1 MSNSIYRA
9 YQWFSL
15 CLILGLTTAVQAQES
30 TTTSQ
35 DTVAPVTSLKDKDIP
50 MLAKEKA
57 GTYEIGGINIIGAE
71 NRDRNAIKSLAG
83 LRVGDKVQIPGT
95 VIPNAIKNLWKLRL
109 FEDVQIYAERF
120 EEEVVFLQI
129 VLVERPVLSRYSY
142 RGVKKSHHDDLNDI
156 VKGVM
161 SKGGI
166 VTEDQ
171 KSLVIDKIKQHYQ
184 EKGKLDTEVKVK
196 EVVDNK
202 DKNTV
207 KLEFVID
214 TKERVKVEDIV
225 FKGNTHASDRK
236 LRKKMHNTKRKG
248 TWFRKTKFV
257 ESMYEED
264 KDDLIAYYVNE
275 GYRDAKITRDTV
287 YRESD
292 GDIMIEIDIDEGSR
306 YFFNDIT
313 WKGNALYTDD
323 QLSRVLGIEKGDV
336 YNPELLESRLRFSQ
350 DGRDVS
356 SLYLDDGYLGFDI
369 RPVEVAVKNDSIDI
383 EMRIF
388 EGPQFT
394 IDRVTIAGNDRTH
407 EHVVRRELRTK
418 PGQKFSRSDIMRSQ
432 REIINLG
439 YFNPEALDIQTPVN
453 QGRGT
458 VDIDYTVE
466 ERPSDQLEL
475 SAGYGGAN
483 GLIGTLGVTFNNFSL
498 ANIGDR
504 SKWSPLP
511 QGDGQKLSL
520 RAQSNSRFFR
530 SYNFTFTEPWLG
542 GKKPNSFTLGVVHS
556 AFDYSTLGSGS
567 LNITRGF
574 VGLGT
579 QLKWPD
585 DFFIS
590 NTTLNLEVIGL
601 DNYQRGGFFVQENG
615 NNIAIKEGK
624 FKNFSLKQTFTRSS
638 VSDPLYP
645 RRGSKVSL
653 SIQLTP
659 PYSLF
664 RGDDYYQLTDEEIE
678 QVKED
683 LVFIQGP
690 AVPLTEDQINA
701 EIQSIENARK
711 FEWLEYHKWRFNSEW
726 YFNIVDKFVI
736 AAKANIGVL
745 GRYNSDIGYSP
756 FERFELG
763 GDGLSNQSAGITG
776 RDIFALRGY
785 EISDL
790 EQNRQ
795 GGATVF
801 NKYTMELRYPL
812 SLNPNSSIY
821 LLSFLQGG
829 NSWASFDDFNPF
841 DMKRSAGFGAR
852 IFLPMFGLLGFDYGW
867 GFDRDLG
874 PEATPGQYGKFSII
888 LGFEPE

>member
-1 MSNSIYRA
+1 MHNSIYGL
-9 YQWFSL
+9 SL
-15 CLILGLTTAVQAQES
+15 WIFLVLSSAGIQSAFA
-30 TTTSQ
+30 Q
-35 DTVAPVTSLKDKDIP
+35 DTTKVDTDTIPVISLQDKNVP
-50 MLAKEKA
+50 LLPKEKA
-57 GTYEIGGINIIGAE
+57 GTYEIGGVNIIGAE
-71 NRDRNAIKSLAG
+71 NRDRNALKSLAG
-83 LRVGDKVQIPGT
+83 LREGDKIQLPGT
-95 VIPNAIKNLWKLRL
+95 VIPKAIKNLWKLRL

-120 EEEVVFLQI
+120 EGEVVFLQMI
-129 VLVERPVLSRYSY
+129 LKERPVLSRYSY
-142 RGVKKSHHDDLNDI
+142 KGVKKSHHDDLNDI
-156 VKGVM
+156 VKSVM
-161 SKGGI
+161 NKGGI

-171 KSLVIDKIKQHYQ
+171 KNLVKEKIKAHYQ
-184 EKGKLDTEVKVK
+184 EKGKLDTEVIVK
-196 EVVDNK
+196 EIEDNK
-202 DKNTV
+202 EKNTV
-207 KLEFVID
+207 RIQFDID
-214 TKERVKVEDIV
+214 TKDRVKVEDIV
-225 FKGNTHASDRK
+225 FKGNTHTSDRK

-264 KDDLIAYYVNE
+264 KKDLIQFYVNE
-275 GYRDAKITRDTV
+275 GFRDAKITRDSV
-287 YRESD
+287 YRDAE
-292 GDIMIEIDIDEGSR
+292 GDIMIEIDIDEGNR

-313 WKGNALYTDD
+313 WKGNALYTDA
-323 QLSRVLGIEKGDV
+323 QLSRILGIGKGDV

-418 PGQKFSRSDIMRSQ
+418 PGRKFSRSDIMRSQ

-458 VDIDYTVE
+458 VDIEYTVE

-498 ANIGDR
+498 ANISDK
-504 SKWSPLP
+504 SKWTPLP

-542 GKKPNSFTLGVVHS
+542 GKKPNSFTVGLVHS

-567 LNITRGF
+567 LKITRGF

-590 NTTLNLEVIGL
+590 NTTLNLETIGL
-601 DNYQRGGFFVQENG
+601 DNYERGGFFVQENG
-615 NNIAIKEGK
+615 QNIPIKEGN

-653 SIQLTP
+653 SLQITP

-664 RGDDYYQLTDEEIE
+664 RGDDYYQLTDDEIV
-678 QVKED
+678 QVEKD
-683 LVFIQGP
+683 LIVRFGP
-690 AVPLTEDQINA
+690 AVPPTRA
-701 EIQSIENARK
+701 EVLAEVQSIENARK
-711 FEWLEYHKWRFNSEW
+711 FEWLEYHKWRFSSEW
-726 YFNIVDKFVI
+726 YFNIFDKFVI

-745 GRYNSDIGYSP
+745 GRYNKDIGYSP

-785 EISDL
+785 EVNDL
-790 EQNRQ
+790 PANRQ

-821 LLSFLQGG
+821 LLTFLQGG
-829 NSWASFDDFNPF
+829 NSWAEFDQFNPF
-841 DMKRSAGFGAR
+841 DMRRSAGFGAR

-867 GFDRDLG
+867 GFDKDLG
-874 PEATPGQYGKFSII
+874 SEASIGQYGKFSII